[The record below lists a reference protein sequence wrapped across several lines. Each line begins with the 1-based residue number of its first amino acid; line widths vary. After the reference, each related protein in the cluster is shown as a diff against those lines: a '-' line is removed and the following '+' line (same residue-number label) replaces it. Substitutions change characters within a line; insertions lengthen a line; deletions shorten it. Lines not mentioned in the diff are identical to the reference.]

1 MEKFAVSGG
10 RTRFS
15 EGGENG
21 PSILPSSSTSASTA
35 GHAGIKFA
43 CFTLC
48 VHDTFAFKIGA
59 RCQQVLEV
67 SMTAPYAP
75 HLHIVFSDTVGGSL
89 KEALR
94 RVGRRDR
101 VIHLSDNLSF
111 GPINPPDPAAR
122 QDWIRAQFLIDLGGR
137 EWPAGAIDKFWRA
150 ALSTSARRIVWV
162 SKRAAHEYAGFLE
175 FVWRLG
181 DAPCEVVE
189 FDQDEI
195 AYRRPDGQTRS
206 SVAICLGELAPQ
218 HFEDKRY
225 WDRAVPLDA
234 AARDRYCA
242 NWAQLRSESAP
253 FRIVTEH
260 GLVSAPITQFDDLL
274 LSCAVG
280 NWRKVARVVGEA
292 LGSFLDGP
300 FYQAGDF
307 VLHARLCALVKEG
320 RLEGQGNL
328 SRWHFSE
335 VRLPSRKAAGGAIG
349 LDQLGSSSVS
359 Q

>member
-1 MEKFAVSGG
+1 
-10 RTRFS
+10 
-15 EGGENG
+15 
-21 PSILPSSSTSASTA
+21 
-35 GHAGIKFA
+35 
-43 CFTLC
+43 
-48 VHDTFAFKIGA
+48 
-59 RCQQVLEV
+59 
-67 SMTAPYAP
+67 
-75 HLHIVFSDTVGGSL
+75 LHIVFSDTVGGSL

-137 EWPAGAIDKFWRA
+137 EWPAGAIDKFWHA

-175 FVWRLG
+175 LLWRLG
-181 DAPCEVVE
+181 DATCTVVE

-195 AYRRPDGQTRS
+195 AYRRPDGNTRS

-225 WDRAVPLDA
+225 WDRAVLLDA
-234 AARDRYCA
+234 AARDHYRA
-242 NWAQLRSESAP
+242 NWAQLRSENAP
-253 FRIVTEH
+253 FRIVSEH

-300 FYQAGDF
+300 FYQVGDF

-320 RLEGQGNL
+320 RLESRGDL
-328 SRWHFSE
+328 SRWRFSE
-335 VRLPSRKAAGGAIG
+335 VRLPSSETVGGAIG
-349 LDQLGSSSVS
+349 LAQLGSSSVS